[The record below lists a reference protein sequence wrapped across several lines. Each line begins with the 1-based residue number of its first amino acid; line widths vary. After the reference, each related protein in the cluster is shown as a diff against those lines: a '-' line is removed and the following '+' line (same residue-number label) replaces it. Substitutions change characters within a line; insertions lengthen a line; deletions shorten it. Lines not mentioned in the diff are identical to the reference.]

1 LGTVGLGLKMLPVN
15 LPIAPSRF
23 GVLRLKNR
31 MLSPL
36 AELFIACARE
46 IVKPLAKDRLA
57 ATNPHG

>member
-1 LGTVGLGLKMLPVN
+1 
-15 LPIAPSRF
+15 
-23 GVLRLKNR
+23 